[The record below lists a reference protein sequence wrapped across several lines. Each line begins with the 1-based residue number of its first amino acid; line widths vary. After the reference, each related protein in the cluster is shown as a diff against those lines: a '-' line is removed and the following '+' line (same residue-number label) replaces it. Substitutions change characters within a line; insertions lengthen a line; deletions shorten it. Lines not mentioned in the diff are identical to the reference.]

1 MLNPLLSDELKR
13 HLEDLLLKEN
23 VAKPNEYNFQ
33 QAEKVKHNSNQESNE
48 SWDFFIPHMEILL
61 SEMNVGA
68 DLVVVNVKK
77 TLDDAFWC

>member
-33 QAEKVKHNSNQESNE
+33 QAEKVKHNSSQESNE
-48 SWDFFIPHMEILL
+48 S
-61 SEMNVGA
+61 
-68 DLVVVNVKK
+68 
-77 TLDDAFWC
+77 